1 MNYAEIKHFDIAN
14 GEGVRTTLFV
24 SGCRRGCKNC
34 FNEVAWNFAAG
45 KPFARETEDAI
56 IESMRPA
63 YVDGLT
69 ILGGEP
75 MEPEN
80 QEGLVAFVE
89 RAGKPFARETE
100 DAIIESMRPAYVDG
114 LTILGGEPM
123 EPENQEGLVAFVER
137 VRDEF
142 PRESGKTIWCF
153 TGDTWDVELVDGGR
167 HHTEFTDRILR
178 CVDVLVDGP
187 WKIRKD
193 SSPSSS
199 ACVMSFRARVARP
212 YGASRGIPGM
222 WSSWTVA
229 AITLSS
235 PIAS

>member
-45 KPFARETEDAI
+45 KPFTAEVADEI
-56 IESMRPA
+56 IESLRPA

-75 MEPEN
+75 MEP
-80 QEGLVAFVE
+80 
-89 RAGKPFARETE
+89 
-100 DAIIESMRPAYVDG
+100 D
-114 LTILGGEPM
+114 
-123 EPENQEGLVAFVER
+123 NQEGLVAFVER

-187 WKIRKD
+187 FVQDLHDITLRFRG
-193 SSPSSS
+193 SSNQRLIDMPETLE
-199 ACVMSFRARVARP
+199 A
-212 YGASRGIPGM
+212 
-222 WSSWTVA
+222 VA
-229 AITLSS
+229 AG
-235 PIAS
+235 IAPADAVRLWGG